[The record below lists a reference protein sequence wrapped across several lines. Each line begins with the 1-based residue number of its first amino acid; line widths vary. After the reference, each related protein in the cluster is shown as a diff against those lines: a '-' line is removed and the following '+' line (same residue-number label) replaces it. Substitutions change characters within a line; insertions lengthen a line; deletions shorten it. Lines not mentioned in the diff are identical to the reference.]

1 MGRNGT
7 KEGSFLWVSYLSHKC
22 ICISSENTLVGGTG
36 ELSYRCSGGR
46 KDHCCPCGGDRHCWF
61 FYCLFYKSLFRYSSR
76 LTMHVT
82 NMPELGFAL
91 VGLSNFW
98 NLLQFHSWAPN
109 PLQLIIYDKGLI
121 LSHTLFYYIKGT
133 TDLIWWLLPNQRS
146 VYTVDYLYAHQSE
159 AEGGSFKKQMYQGAV
174 SHIQSLCK
182 QGGPKD
188 VASVK
193 EKFTKAIHFTYHM
206 IMIWDSSF
214 L

>member
-1 MGRNGT
+1 MAPT
-7 KEGSFLWVSYLSHKC
+7 QPKECVHWTEEEIF
-22 ICISSENTLVGGTG
+22 
-36 ELSYRCSGGR
+36 
-46 KDHCCPCGGDRHCWF
+46 
-61 FYCLFYKSLFRYSSR
+61 
-76 LTMHVT
+76 
-82 NMPELGFAL
+82 
-91 VGLSNFW
+91 
-98 NLLQFHSWAPN
+98 
-109 PLQLIIYDKGLI
+109 
-121 LSHTLFYYIKGT
+121 
-133 TDLIWWLLPNQRS
+133 DL
-146 VYTVDYLYAHQSE
+146 VDYLHAHQSE